1 MTESTARESSAV
13 IELRGV
19 SKSFPRHRGHRLL
32 RDHVRTLLGRSV
44 RERFCALHNVSLQIR
59 RGESVAIV
67 GANGAGKSTL
77 LGIIG
82 RLAKPD
88 SGSVAVRGRVAAL
101 LELGLGFQP
110 DLTGR
115 ENIRLNA
122 SLLGLSRKETKAQ
135 SERIVEFSGI
145 RDFIEEPLRTYSSGM
160 IMRLGFSVAMHVD
173 PDIILID
180 EVMAVGDAAF
190 SAKCFEKLRDFQAK
204 GAALVCV
211 SHSPSTLRE
220 LCHTAVLLDHG
231 EMLMTGAVGEVLDA
245 YARLADTISV
255 KDAISVK

>member
-1 MTESTARESSAV
+1 MRTSSAM
-13 IELRGV
+13 IELRDV

-32 RDHVRTLLGRSV
+32 REHVRTLLGRSAH
-44 RERFCALHNVSLQIR
+44 EGFWALQNVSLQINP
-59 RGESVAIV
+59 GESVAIV

-77 LGIIG
+77 LGIIAG
-82 RLAKPD
+82 LAKPD
-88 SGSVAVRGRVAAL
+88 SGSVAVRGRIAAL

-122 SLLGLSRKETKAQ
+122 SLLGLSRKETTAQ
-135 SERIVEFSGI
+135 SENIIEFSGI
-145 RDFIEEPLRTYSSGM
+145 RDFIEEPLRTYSAGM
-160 IMRLGFSVAMHVD
+160 MMRLGFSVAMHVE

-190 SAKCFEKLRDFQAK
+190 SAKCFEKLREFQAK

-211 SHSPSTLRE
+211 SHSPTTVRE

-231 EMLMTGAVGEVLDA
+231 KMLMTGAVGNVLDA
-245 YARLADTISV
+245 YAGLSEAVSA
-255 KDAISVK
+255 K

>member
-1 MTESTARESSAV
+1 MRESSAV
-13 IELRGV
+13 IELRDV

-32 RDHVRTLLGRSV
+32 RDHARTLLGRSA
-44 RERFCALHNVSLQIR
+44 RERFCALQNVSLQID

-77 LGIIG
+77 LGIIAG
-82 RLAKPD
+82 LAKPD
-88 SGSVAVRGRVAAL
+88 SGSVDIRGRIAAL

-122 SLLGLSRKETKAQ
+122 SLLGLSRKETRTQ
-135 SERIVEFSGI
+135 SEDIIEFSGI

-190 SAKCFEKLRDFQAK
+190 SAKCFERLREFQAK
-204 GAALVCV
+204 GAVMVCV

-220 LCHTAVLLDHG
+220 LCHRAVLLDHG
-231 EMLMTGAVGEVLDA
+231 KLLMTGAVGKVLDA
-245 YARLADTISV
+245 YAGISE
-255 KDAISVK
+255 AIPVE